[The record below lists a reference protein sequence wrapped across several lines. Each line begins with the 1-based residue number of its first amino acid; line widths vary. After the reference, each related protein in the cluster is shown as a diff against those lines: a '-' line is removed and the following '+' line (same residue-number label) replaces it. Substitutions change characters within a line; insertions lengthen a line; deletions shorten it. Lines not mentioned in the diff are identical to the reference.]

1 MAADNS
7 LARRLER
14 IKKARKHSGGGN
26 PGGDGNIPRCSCT
39 SVPGWRRI
47 SEFLFKRDTVSEFR
61 LVPDENGDFSFFH
74 PDSGPLRP
82 EDLLFYDLE
91 TTGLSSGAGVV
102 AFLAGFGRIEEG
114 RIIVSQYFMS
124 DFPGERELVDHIAEE
139 IRRKKVLVSYN
150 GKTFDRHLL
159 VTRFRMNGLS
169 FPDIAELDLLHVSRR
184 LWKDHIPSCTLASVE
199 ENILGIERTND
210 ISGRYIPDLYFSF
223 LKSGNPE
230 LLSGVFSHHLQDIVS
245 LSSLLG
251 RISDLWKNPGNCSG
265 GECYSLG
272 KYMLLRGNPEGEKL
286 LVKIWSENGEFSYM
300 AGKFLGYFYKRSG
313 RIDDAVNIWLSM
325 WKNRP
330 GYVPGI
336 ELAKYFEHKLRNYS
350 GALEVTEKLA
360 EMFPSRR
367 KDLYHR
373 KNRLLRKIAGSTRR

>member
-14 IKKARKHSGGGN
+14 IKKARKHSGGRS
-26 PGGDGNIPRCSCT
+26 PGAGGNIPRCSCT

-61 LVPDENGDFSFFH
+61 LTPEENGDFSFFH

-91 TTGLSSGAGVV
+91 TTGLSSGAGVA

-114 RIIVSQYFMS
+114 RLIVSQYFMA
-124 DFPGERELVDHIAEE
+124 DFPGERELLERIEE
-139 IRRKKVLVSYN
+139 EVRGKKVLVSYN

-159 VTRFRMNGLS
+159 ITRFRMNGLS

-184 LWKDHIPSCTLASVE
+184 FWKDHIPSCTLSSVE

-223 LKSGNPE
+223 LKSGNPG
-230 LLSGVFSHHLQDIVS
+230 LLAGVFSHHLQDIIS
-245 LSSLLG
+245 LSSLLV
-251 RISDLWKNPGNCSG
+251 RISDLWKNPGSCSG

-286 LVKIWSENGEFSYM
+286 LVKVWREDEKFGYM
-300 AGKFLGYFYKRSG
+300 AGKFLGYFYKRNG
-313 RIDDAVNIWLSM
+313 RIDDAVSM
-325 WKNRP
+325 WLGMWNSRQ

-336 ELAKYFEHKLRNYS
+336 ELAKYFEHRLRDYS
-350 GALEVTEKLA
+350 SALEVTEKLA
-360 EMFPSRR
+360 ELFPLRR
-367 KDLYHR
+367 GELYHR
-373 KNRLLRKIAGSTRR
+373 KNRLLRKLEGSTR